1 MDERTQAGGGERVT
15 RPPLQFPTGARVA
28 DGVGPTSVPVAIG
41 DGGEAA
47 LRELMAVKE
56 IAHAFLTADRPQE
69 VFQFALD
76 RVSPVVGATFASVY
90 LVDGASELMRL
101 VAAYNWPARYRPWLG
116 EMRVRLGFGPSGA
129 AAGERRAIQIPDV
142 FADPTLEDWQE
153 VAEELGFRAL
163 VALPLQTRTRVLGTV
178 TFYFADAGGFGG
190 EQRGLLRIVADQM
203 AATAEKAEL
212 IDELQRA
219 NSRLL
224 ETNAE
229 LERKYITV
237 IEARRLKDEFLAN
250 VSHELRTPLTAV
262 MGYISLMQEGL
273 SGPVTDG
280 QAEDLALAKTAS
292 ERLLELIDNLLE
304 LTAMKRSGVELS
316 VSEFDPRDPLREA
329 ADRARGRPAT
339 VTLHVDEPTVMLPR
353 MRSDRGRIA
362 KIIATLLGNA
372 YKFTKTGDV
381 YLSLEVRNGRAA
393 YSVRDTGI
401 GIPAEAHALIFD
413 EFRQLDGSATRR
425 YGGSGLGLALSR
437 RLAHFLGGDILVE
450 STPGQGS
457 RFTLDLPLEVE
468 QAAPAPL
475 RGSTL

>member
-1 MDERTQAGGGERVT
+1 MDERVQPGTAGHGT
-15 RPPLQFPTGARVA
+15 RPALQFPAERRSTA
-28 DGVGPTSVPVAIG
+28 DGGLPSAVAEGG
-41 DGGEAA
+41 DVA
-47 LRELMAVKE
+47 LRELMAVRE

-116 EMRVRLGFGPSGA
+116 DMRVRLGFGPSGA

-163 VALPLQTRTRVLGTV
+163 VALPLQTRTRVLGAV

-212 IDELQRA
+212 IEERQRA
-219 NSRLL
+219 NGALVES
-224 ETNAE
+224 NAE
-229 LERKYITV
+229 LERQYIAV

-262 MGYISLMQEGL
+262 MGYIALMQEEL
-273 SGPVTDG
+273 SGPVTAG
-280 QAEDLALAKTAS
+280 QAEDLAQAKTAS
-292 ERLLELIDNLLE
+292 ERLLDLIDNLLE
-304 LTAMKRSGVELS
+304 LTTLKRGAIDLEVT
-316 VSEFDPRDPLREA
+316 EFDPRDPLRDA
-329 ADRARGRPAT
+329 ADRTRGRPAT
-339 VTLHVDEPTVMLPR
+339 VALRVDEPTVMLPT
-353 MRSDRGRIA
+353 MRTDRGKIT
-362 KIIATLLGNA
+362 KIIMTLLGNA
-372 YKFTKTGDV
+372 YKFTSRGQV
-381 YLSLEVRNGRAA
+381 RVSLEVKDGRAV
-393 YSVRDTGI
+393 YSVHDTGI
-401 GIPAEAHALIFD
+401 GIPADAHELVFD

-437 RLAHFLGGDILVE
+437 RLAHLLGGDISLE
-450 STPGQGS
+450 STPGEGS
-457 RFTLDLPLEVE
+457 CFSLDVPLEVPE
-468 QAAPAPL
+468 APASP
-475 RGSTL
+475 RAPTF